1 MYEYQINGI
10 TYFSGN
16 REYAMGRANT
26 AVKPKRIKMAA
37 LKSFEKLKEL
47 RNKMRRQK

>member
-26 AVKPKRIKMAA
+26 AVKPKN
-37 LKSFEKLKEL
+37 
-47 RNKMRRQK
+47 NKNGCIEIL